1 MSCMADRMDTPMLR
15 EETMVMEEDV
25 APAPEPQ
32 PRAADP
38 EQVGEALPLYL
49 QEIGRVRLLTGPQE
63 VELAQ
68 AIEAGNLA
76 RAELRAAPSPEL
88 DDVDRLNEQIG
99 AGEEARR
106 RLLEANLRL
115 VVSVARRYMNR
126 G

>member
-38 EQVGEALPLYL
+38 EQVGDALPLYL

-63 VELAQ
+63 VQLAQ
-68 AIEAGNLA
+68 AIEAGGLA
-76 RAELRAAPSPEL
+76 GERLRDREGITPEEVEEL
-88 DDVDRLNEQIG
+88 EQQVL

-106 RLLEANLRL
+106 KLIEANLRL
-115 VVSVARRYMNR
+115 VVSVARRYM
-126 G
+126 